1 MQMQH
6 QITGVQ
12 NVKQSTGRTHISGY
26 RARILLWRPYL
37 QTKRCSIPLVV
48 LREYLHIADYMIAY
62 DAKAADVER
71 VGSHMQ
77 LIKTKLRTRL
87 ADLTFKALL
96 FLSFNLPLLHD
107 IDIDL
112 LVEAWKA
119 AGHRCQ

>member
-1 MQMQH
+1 MEALF
-6 QITGVQ
+6 T
-12 NVKQSTGRTHISGY
+12 NETLFYSSGG
-26 RARILLWRPYL
+26 IG
-37 QTKRCSIPLVV
+37 
-48 LREYLHIADYMIAY
+48 EYLHIADYMIAY
-62 DAKAADVER
+62 DVKATDVER